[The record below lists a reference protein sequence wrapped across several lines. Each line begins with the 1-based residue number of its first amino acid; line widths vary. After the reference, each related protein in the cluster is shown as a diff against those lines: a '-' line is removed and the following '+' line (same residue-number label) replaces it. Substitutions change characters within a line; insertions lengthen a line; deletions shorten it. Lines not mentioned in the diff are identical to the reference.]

1 MYEAKSYTHLLG
13 VQGFSDTLLTN
24 HFTLYQ
30 GYVNNVNILLEKMNT
45 LREERFAGDDS
56 KKEESA
62 ELHRRYGWEYNGMK
76 LHELY
81 FDNIAKGPSSFDPES
96 VFGKRVISSFG
107 SFDAFAH
114 NFTKHVGMFRGIG
127 WVALVQR
134 DDTLGVIWVGE
145 HDEGLLANSTILL
158 IMDVFEHAF
167 MVDYGLKRA
176 DYITAFW
183 NAVDWEVVNKRFE
196 ATLH

>member
-1 MYEAKSYTHLLG
+1 MYQAKDFSHLLG
-13 VQGFSDTLLTN
+13 LAGFSDTLLTN

-30 GYVNNVNILLEKMNT
+30 GYVTNVNTLLAKMNT
-45 LREERFAGDDS
+45 IREERGLGDDS
-56 KKEESA
+56 HKEESA

-81 FDNIAKGPSSFDPES
+81 FENMSKEPKAFNSES
-96 VFGKRVISSFG
+96 IFGKKVIERFG
-107 SFDAFAH
+107 SFEAFSNH
-114 NFTKHVGMFRGIG
+114 FTKNVGMFRGIG

-134 DDTLGVIWVGE
+134 DDTLGVIWIGE
-145 HDEGLLANSTILL
+145 HDEGLLANCTILL

-176 DYITAFW
+176 DYIAAFM
-183 NAVDWEVVNKRFE
+183 NAIDWSVVE
-196 ATLH
+196 ARMAK